1 MLIINPSRV
10 MFAGK
15 AWEGVAA
22 AAIDHAAA
30 AGDSGLVLG
39 WGDTGPYPVFG
50 DVAERKVT
58 IKIEQVLMK
67 TDVSAP
73 RPGDLGELV
82 LYASMDSSE
91 AGRVRIRAATCVVV
105 RVAHEL
111 AGSKGPRRVVELAA
125 LSADGAADPVEVT
138 AAEAES

>member
-15 AWEGVAA
+15 VWEGVAA

-30 AGDSGLVLG
+30 AGDSGLLLG
-39 WGDTGPYPVFG
+39 WGDAGPYAVFG

-58 IKIEQVLMK
+58 IKIEQVLTK
-67 TDVSAP
+67 TDVSSP

-82 LYASMDSSE
+82 LYASVESSE
-91 AGRVRIRAATCVVV
+91 AGRVQIRAAACVVV
-105 RVAHEL
+105 RVVHEL